1 METCKRLTI
10 KLTESQSVDK
20 EKKTAMKNY
29 KSFIVHGSSGDIM
42 AIQTHFRYIFMIIQ
56 FFYFITNSLKYYA
69 EYNKSLIL
77 ECTVY
82 EVTANIKIT

>member
-1 METCKRLTI
+1 
-10 KLTESQSVDK
+10 
-20 EKKTAMKNY
+20 
-29 KSFIVHGSSGDIM
+29 M